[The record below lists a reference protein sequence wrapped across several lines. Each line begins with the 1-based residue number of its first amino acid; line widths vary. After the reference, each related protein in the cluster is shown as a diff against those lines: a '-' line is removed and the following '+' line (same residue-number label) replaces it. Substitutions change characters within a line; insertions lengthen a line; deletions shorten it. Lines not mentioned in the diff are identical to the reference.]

1 MKSTS
6 YNLVMSA
13 LYNGKKGEHPPV
25 WNPTSIIC
33 HGPMDASGISFE
45 ESQAGRSCRP

>member
-13 LYNGKKGEHPPV
+13 LYNGKKGEHPSCVEPDLDYLS
-25 WNPTSIIC
+25 WP
-33 HGPMDASGISFE
+33 HG
-45 ESQAGRSCRP
+45 CLWYLL